1 MSRIGKK
8 PVSLPQGVTAAVTG
22 QTVTAKGPKGELKF
36 VVNDE
41 VLVKMEN
48 DQISVEPRDQS
59 KTARSKWGMSR
70 TQIVNI
76 LNGVKE
82 GFEKKLEI
90 NGVGYRAAL
99 QGKNLQLALGFSH
112 DVVYETPKG
121 ITITVP
127 KPTEIT
133 IVGHRQAAGRPG
145 GRGDPQVSRS
155 RALQGQGCEVCRRA
169 HRAQRQKEGGMTPR
183 SRRFSDKVMP
193 ENNATGARRG
203 RHSPTDIGPR
213 LMKARN

>member
-8 PVSLPQGVTAAVTG
+8 PVPLPQGVTAAVSG

-41 VLVKMEN
+41 VLVKFEDN
-48 DQISVEPRDQS
+48 QIAVQPRDQS
-59 KTARSKWGMSR
+59 KSARSKWGMSR

-76 LNGVKE
+76 LHGVKD

-90 NGVGYRAAL
+90 SGVGYRAAM

-112 DVVYETPKG
+112 DVVYQTPQG
-121 ITITVP
+121 ITISVP

-133 IVGHRQAAGRPG
+133 VNGIDKQQVGQVAAEIRKYRGPEPYKGKGVKYAGEKIVR
-145 GRGDPQVSRS
+145 
-155 RALQGQGCEVCRRA
+155 
-169 HRAQRQKEGGMTPR
+169 KEG
-183 SRRFSDKVMP
+183 K
-193 ENNATGARRG
+193 
-203 RHSPTDIGPR
+203 
-213 LMKARN
+213 KK

>member
-8 PVSLPQGVTAAVTG
+8 PVPLPQGVTATVSG

-41 VLVKMEN
+41 VLVKFEDN
-48 DQISVEPRDQS
+48 QIAVEPRDQTKS
-59 KTARSKWGMSR
+59 ARSKWGMSR

-76 LNGVKE
+76 LQGVKD

-90 NGVGYRAAL
+90 SGVGYRAAM

-112 DVVYETPKG
+112 DVVYQTPQG
-121 ITITVP
+121 ITISVP

-133 IVGHRQAAGRPG
+133 VSGIDKQQVGQVAAEIREYRGPEPYKGKGVKYAGEKIVR
-145 GRGDPQVSRS
+145 
-155 RALQGQGCEVCRRA
+155 
-169 HRAQRQKEGGMTPR
+169 KEG
-183 SRRFSDKVMP
+183 K
-193 ENNATGARRG
+193 
-203 RHSPTDIGPR
+203 
-213 LMKARN
+213 KK

>member
-8 PVSLPQGVTAAVTG
+8 PVSVPQGVTATVNG

-41 VLVKMEN
+41 VLVKLDN
-48 DQISVEPRDQS
+48 DAISVEPRDQS
-59 KTARSKWGMSR
+59 KDARSKWGMSR

-76 LNGVKE
+76 LTGVKD

-90 NGVGYRAAL
+90 TGVGYRAAL

-112 DVVYETPKG
+112 DVVYETPAG

-133 IVGHRQAAGRPG
+133 VTGIDKQQVGQVAAEIREYRGPEPYKGKGVRYAGEKIVR
-145 GRGDPQVSRS
+145 
-155 RALQGQGCEVCRRA
+155 
-169 HRAQRQKEGGMTPR
+169 KEG
-183 SRRFSDKVMP
+183 K
-193 ENNATGARRG
+193 
-203 RHSPTDIGPR
+203 
-213 LMKARN
+213 KK